1 MRYQILEYPHEG
13 LSKKSELV
21 SEFNDDLLM
30 IVQNLYETMYAEK
43 GIGLAATQV
52 NIHQNIF
59 VMDLSE
65 ACNTPECFINAKIIE
80 HDGRIIE
87 QEGCLSFPGLS
98 VDIPR
103 FSTITVQAFNEFG
116 KEIQVLAEGLK
127 ARCIQH
133 EMDHLQG
140 ITFISRLSSLKRR
153 RAIKSF
159 NELKKQKVKSN

>member
-21 SEFNDDLLM
+21 SEFNDALLM
-30 IVQNLYETMYAEK
+30 TVKNLYETMYAEK

-65 ACNTPECFINAKIIE
+65 ARNAPECLVNAKIIE
-80 HDGRIIE
+80 HGGRIIE
-87 QEGCLSFPGLS
+87 QEGCLSFPGLLID
-98 VDIPR
+98 VPR
-103 FSTITVQAFNEFG
+103 FEKITVQAKNELG
-116 KEIQVLAEGLK
+116 QELDMCVQGLK

-159 NELKKQKVKSN
+159 NEVKKQKIKSN